1 MLDFPIS
8 TVLNLVLRLSYLV
21 PALLAPGL
29 YAWLSGWHMSLF
41 SLSGFLEAIFTGS
54 SLWYD
59 PALIVGSTLALFAV
73 LAVLWTLAVRIVASA
88 LSHLLSQQPIK
99 NPHC

>member
-8 TVLNLVLRLSYLV
+8 AVLNLVLRLSYLV

-29 YAWLSGWHMSLF
+29 YAWLSGWSMSRF
-41 SLSGFLEAIFTGS
+41 SLSGFLGIIFAGTGR
-54 SLWYD
+54 WHE
-59 PALIVGSTLALFAV
+59 PALIVGATLALFAV

-88 LSHLLSQQPIK
+88 LSRLLSQHHK
-99 NPHC
+99 NVVVY